1 MRRSG
6 GQTERAAVKLTR
18 RRSAA
23 LMLAI
28 LLAAGCASAGAR
40 PAQAPAL
47 GAAPAQADT
56 AAGIGPQ
63 YPSTYQRHPN
73 PPVLIRN
80 ATIMTA
86 AGQEI
91 QGGSILFKDGRI
103 VSVGTSV
110 QAPSDAVVV
119 DATGKWV
126 TGGVTTIQALP
137 GSANLIGGRSAVL
150 KLVPARSVQEM
161 KFPGAHY
168 GLKMA
173 CGEN

>member
-1 MRRSG
+1 MRHLSTG
-6 GQTERAAVKLTR
+6 
-18 RRSAA
+18 
-23 LMLAI
+23 LAWLV
-28 LLAAGCASAGAR
+28 LLAGCASAGAR
-40 PAQAPAL
+40 TAPA
-47 GAAPAQADT
+47 AASASAPAPATAAGQHT

-110 QAPSDAVVV
+110 TAPT
-119 DATGKWV
+119 DATIVDGTGQWV
-126 TGGVTTIQALP
+126 TPGVIDTHSHI
-137 GSANLIGGRSAVL
+137 
-150 KLVPARSVQEM
+150 
-161 KFPGAHY
+161 
-168 GLKMA
+168 
-173 CGEN
+173 

>member
-1 MRRSG
+1 MRHLSTG
-6 GQTERAAVKLTR
+6 L
-18 RRSAA
+18 A
-23 LMLAI
+23 LLV
-28 LLAAGCASAGAR
+28 LLAGCASAGAR
-40 PAQAPAL
+40 TTAAASTSAPAPAT
-47 GAAPAQADT
+47 AAGQDT

-103 VSVGTSV
+103 VSVGMSV

-119 DATGKWV
+119 AGTGKWV
-126 TGGVTTIQALP
+126 TPGVIDTHSHIGVYAAP
-137 GSANLIGGRSAVL
+137 GTFAESDGNEAT
-150 KLVPARSVQEM
+150 
-161 KFPGAHY
+161 
-168 GLKMA
+168 
-173 CGEN
+173 

>member
-6 GQTERAAVKLTR
+6 GQTEEAEVKLTR

-23 LMLAI
+23 LVLAI

-40 PAQAPAL
+40 QAHAPAP
-47 GAAPAQADT
+47 GPASATQDT

-80 ATIMTA
+80 AAIMTA

-91 QGGSILFKDGRI
+91 QGGSILFRDGRI
-103 VSVGTSV
+103 VAVGANVT
-110 QAPSDAVVV
+110 APTEATIV
-119 DATGKWV
+119 DGTGRWV
-126 TGGVTTIQALP
+126 PPGVTDTPPHHGVYAAP
-137 GSANLIGGRSAVL
+137 GTFAA
-150 KLVPARSVQEM
+150 
-161 KFPGAHY
+161 
-168 GLKMA
+168 
-173 CGEN
+173 